1 MTPRRK
7 HLPSKRNPG
16 LRTAIIVTF
25 GAVHLWRAVWA
36 GALLAVS
43 ALYFLPEAAPPGD
56 GNVDKIMHLA
66 AFSTIGFPL
75 HFATRSVHTFRRLTA
90 LTLIYAPLLELGHL
104 LAPARSFSFFDMV
117 ANITGIAIGIVIAT
131 ALACA
136 LGMNISSA
144 VSSLWGTS
152 RGSATPLN

>member
-1 MTPRRK
+1 M
-7 HLPSKRNPG
+7 RNPS
-16 LRTAIIVTF
+16 LRAAIVATF
-25 GAVHLWRAVWA
+25 GTVPLWRAVWA
-36 GALLAVS
+36 GALLAVT
-43 ALYFLPEAAPPGD
+43 ALYFLPEAAPPGN

-75 HFATRSVHTFRRLTA
+75 PFAAHSVHTFRRLTA
-90 LTLIYAPLLELGHL
+90 LTLIYAPLLEFGHL
-104 LAPARSFSFFDMV
+104 LLPARSFSFFDMV
-117 ANITGIAIGIVIAT
+117 ANITGIAIGIVVAI

-136 LGMNISSA
+136 LGMNTSNA